1 MNARRGPRVRGHRRT
16 IGTVAAIAAFVAVA
30 VVPLGAQSSAGRGT
44 LFIGTYDEKVL
55 VLDEA
60 TLTVQEEI
68 PLSIG
73 IPLGVSASFDK
84 RTLYVLNARYER
96 VEMIDVATRRSK
108 GTFTLSKDS
117 LQVRINGMNV
127 DPRERFAVLL
137 VNTVRKHPDRY
148 EISRP
153 MLLKYDLASRTVT
166 DTIPWPKGEERD
178 FAQIMFSPDG
188 ASMYFVAQD
197 DVLIYD
203 TATLKQ
209 VDRWE
214 LGRTLTVEGMGRLG
228 FGFPGDLYEEPG
240 FFTGLFRSTD
250 PVNRRTMMGVARM
263 DLANRKVEFYQ
274 LGPSAPVSFRLL
286 PGKTKAIGLQ
296 SQVGNYQFW
305 TFDLVNR
312 RVASRTEFRGRPRM
326 GLTVGSGGDVFY
338 IHTAGHTIDVYDVN
352 TFRLV
357 RTVELPADMIGFLL
371 IPPAAPRPGN

>member
-1 MNARRGPRVRGHRRT
+1 MRSSRALL
-16 IGTVAAIAAFVAVA
+16 AAACAAAFAA
-30 VVPLGAQSSAGRGT
+30 ASLASPLGAQALAGRGT
-44 LFIGTYDEKVL
+44 IIAGSYADKLF

-60 TLTVQEEI
+60 TLSVQAEI

-73 IPLGVSASFDK
+73 VPLGIQPSYDK
-84 RTLYVLNARYER
+84 RTLYVVDAREEN
-96 VEMIDVATRRSK
+96 VEIIDLASRRAK
-108 GTFTLSKDS
+108 GRFTLSKDS

-153 MLLKYDLASRTVT
+153 VLLKYDLATRTVT

-178 FAQIMFSPDG
+178 FAQIIFSPDG

-228 FGFPGDLYEEPG
+228 FGFPGDIYEEPG
-240 FFTGLFRSTD
+240 FYTGLFRSTD

-263 DLANRKVEFYQ
+263 DLANRKVDFYQ

-286 PGKTKAIGLQ
+286 PGRTKAIGIQ
-296 SQVGNYQFW
+296 SQVGNYHFW
-305 TFDLVNR
+305 TFDLMNR
-312 RVASRTEFRGRPRM
+312 RVESRREFRGRPRM

-352 TFRLV
+352 TFQLI
-357 RTVELPADMIGFLL
+357 RTVELPADMIGFVL